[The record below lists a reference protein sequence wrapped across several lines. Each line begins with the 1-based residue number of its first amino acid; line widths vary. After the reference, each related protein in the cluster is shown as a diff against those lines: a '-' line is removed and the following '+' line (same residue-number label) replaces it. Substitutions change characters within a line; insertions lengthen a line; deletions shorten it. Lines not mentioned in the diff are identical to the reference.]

1 MAISTPVQ
9 KMSLKEFLSLPEDG
23 PKYELEY
30 GEIVELTR
38 PTFEHNELLLNLAMI
53 LKTHIRANQ
62 LGRLRMDILV
72 VLDELTH
79 LAYAPD
85 LIFVATENLAVI
97 QDGCVYGAPDLVV
110 EILSPST
117 ANRDHFTKFKAYH
130 KTGVPWYWII
140 DPSGPGIE
148 EHHHTPDGY
157 LRTATVECDARF
169 HPGLFPDLTI
179 DLNTLTT

>member
-1 MAISTPVQ
+1 MAVSTPIQ
-9 KMSLKEFLSLPEDG
+9 KMSLQEFFDLPEDG

-38 PTFEHNELLLNLAMI
+38 PTFEHNELLGALFSI
-53 LKTHIRANQ
+53 LFAHIRANQ
-62 LGRLRMDILV
+62 LGRLSMDILV
-72 VLDELTH
+72 VLDEPTN

-85 LIFVATENLAVI
+85 LVFVATKNLTTI
-97 QDGCVYGAPDLVV
+97 QDGRVYGAPDLVV

-117 ANRDHFTKFKAYH
+117 ASRDHITKLSAYH
-130 KTGVPWYWII
+130 KAGVPWYWII

-148 EHHHTPDGY
+148 EHRHTPDGY
-157 LRTATVECDARF
+157 LRTATIEPNAQF

-179 DLNTLTT
+179 DLKTLIA